1 MKKSFSVLIAT
12 IFAILIGFL
21 ILVFAGSKIYT
32 DILWFKNLGYLQSY
46 LIMLFSNYGLR
57 ILIGVIFTA
66 FIFGNLLFTKKPF
79 LKFAQVNTGSD
90 KGDNVESLFSSE
102 DNGFMKWLNN
112 KRLTYTYL
120 LISVILGFLFSSIS
134 QDLWKMVLKYFNQ
147 TSFNTTDPIFGKDI
161 AFYVFSLPFLSFV
174 KEMGMVLVILTIIV
188 VGIIYILAS
197 GINGIKD
204 LGVKLSTR
212 AKSHITI
219 LIAAFLFLKAWDYRL
234 GMYNLLYSPRGLVF
248 GAGYTDI
255 NANLIG
261 LRILF
266 YIAIAI
272 GILVLFSLFR
282 KNYKTIIYGVGIWLI
297 ASIIFGTAYP
307 AFIQQFKVEPNEIQL
322 EKQYISNN
330 IEMTQKAYDLNQ
342 IDSRNF
348 EVKNNLNKDNFNE
361 NEEIISNIRLWD
373 PRPLKSTYGQLQEL
387 RQYYEFAHVDTDRYT
402 INGNYKQVMLSIR
415 ELNQNKLSP
424 QAQTW
429 INQTLKYT
437 HSYGLAMSPVN
448 KVTSQGLPEFY
459 IQDIPPKNET
469 DINLDNSSVYYGEGT
484 DNYVIVNNKSKE
496 FHYPQGDNNVYISY
510 DGNGGVKLS
519 NFFRKSIYAVKHSN
533 LKFLLNSDIHEESQI
548 MYYRNIKERV
558 RKVAPFLKFDS
569 DPYPVIHKGR
579 IFWIQDAYTTSK
591 NYPYSKP
598 MSNSINYIRNSIKI
612 VVDAYNGDVKLYI
625 VDQDDPIAQ
634 TYKNI
639 FPELFISGD
648 KLPDNLRSHL
658 RYPKDLFSIQSELYS
673 TYHMEDPVVFYN
685 KEDLWNIPSE
695 NFAGNTI
702 DVEPYYIMSKL
713 PGNDQEEFIL
723 MRPFT
728 PANKSNMVA
737 WMAGRMDGENYGDLV
752 VYNFPKNQLIY
763 GPNQIESRIDQ
774 DSDIS
779 QLLTLWGQ
787 RGSSVI
793 RGNLLVIPV
802 KNSILY
808 VEPIYLQ
815 AEQSELPE
823 LKRVV
828 VSYDGQIVMRTNL
841 ELALAEIF
849 DLDVDEEQKAE
860 STLPGTDISTRDINT
875 LIEDALD
882 KYNEAL
888 EEQKAGNWSEYGEKI
903 DELKELLEELKE
915 GSNVET
921 PDEMD
926 TDEME
931 SEDVD
936 NN

>member
-12 IFAILIGFL
+12 ISAILIAFL

-32 DILWFKNLGYLQSY
+32 DLLWFKNLGYLQSY
-46 LIMLFSNYGLR
+46 LIMLLSNYGLR
-57 ILIGVIFTA
+57 IAIGIIFTV
-66 FIFGNLLFTKKPF
+66 FIFSNLLFTKKPF
-79 LKFAQVNTGSD
+79 LEFARVNTNVD
-90 KGDNVESLFSSE
+90 KGDNVESLFSGE

-112 KRLTYTYL
+112 KRLTYTYF

-147 TSFNTTDPIFGKDI
+147 TPFNTTDPIFGKDI

-248 GAGYTDI
+248 GAGFTDI

-266 YIAIAI
+266 YIALAI
-272 GILVLFSLFR
+272 GVLVLFSLFR

-307 AFIQQFKVEPNEIQL
+307 AFVQQFRVEPNEIQL
-322 EKQYISNN
+322 EKQYISHN
-330 IEMTQKAYDLNQ
+330 IDMTLKAYGLDK
-342 IDSRNF
+342 IDNRDF
-348 EVKNNLNKDNFNE
+348 EVKNNLNQDNFYE
-361 NEEIISNIRLWD
+361 NEEVISNIRLWD
-373 PRPLKSTYGQLQEL
+373 PRPLKSTYSQLQEL
-387 RQYYEFAHVDTDRYT
+387 RQYYEFANMDTDRYT
-402 INGNYKQVMLSIR
+402 IDGDYKQVMLSVR
-415 ELNQNKLSP
+415 ELNQNNLSG

-437 HSYGLAMSPVN
+437 HGYGVAMSPVN
-448 KVTSQGLPEFY
+448 RVTPQGLPEFY
-459 IQDIPPKNET
+459 IQDIPPKTET
-469 DINLDNSSVYYGEGT
+469 DINLENASIYYGERT
-484 DNYVIVNNKSKE
+484 NNYVIANNNSQE

-519 NFFRKSIYAVKHSN
+519 SFFRKSIYAIKHSN

-569 DPYPVIHKGR
+569 DPYPVIHEGR
-579 IFWIQDAYTTSK
+579 IFWIQDAYTTSQ

-598 MSNSINYIRNSIKI
+598 MSDSTNYIRNSIKI
-612 VVDAYNGDVKLYI
+612 VVDAYNGDVNLYI
-625 VDQDDPIAQ
+625 VDETDPIAQ
-634 TYKNI
+634 TYKKI
-639 FPELFISGD
+639 FPELFISGNE
-648 KLPDNLRSHL
+648 LPDNLRAHL

-702 DVEPYYIMSKL
+702 KVEPYYIMSKL
-713 PGNDQEEFIL
+713 PGNNKEEFIL

-728 PANKSNMVA
+728 PANKNNMVA
-737 WMAGRMDGENYGDLV
+737 WMAGRMDGDNYGDLV
-752 VYNFPKNQLIY
+752 VYNFPKDQLTY

-779 QLLTLWGQ
+779 QLLTLWSQ

-802 KNSILY
+802 QNSILY

-828 VSYDGQIVMRTNL
+828 VSYDGDIVMRDNL
-841 ELALAEIF
+841 ELAFAELF
-849 DLDVDEEQKAE
+849 GLDVEEEQQVE
-860 STLPGTDISTRDINT
+860 STLPGTEMSTRDMKT
-875 LIEDALD
+875 LISDAIQ

-888 EEQKAGNWSEYGEKI
+888 EEQKSGNWGEYGNKI
-903 DELKELLEELKE
+903 NELKDILEQLEEQ
-915 GSNVET
+915 SNL
-921 PDEMD
+921 
-926 TDEME
+926 E
-931 SEDVD
+931 SSTE
-936 NN
+936 NNSSGNN